1 MRHPITQVL
10 FELVLALVVV
20 LAPASARAGEGGVFK
35 LDCTKVDCKGVL
47 PGAARFEKPK
57 TQAKYRIGYDAAG
70 KLVGWVVLS
79 TDVVDVKAYS
89 GKPLVTLVGLTPK
102 GVISGAKVIHHSEPI
117 LLVGIPES
125 ALFKFVDFYKG
136 KSATAKIVVGST
148 DEPDTISVDV
158 ISGATVTSLA
168 QNRTILDTARTL
180 GAAVGVV
187 KMAQAV
193 PGHFVREDKPWTW
206 QRMLDEKV
214 LGHLTV
220 TQEQMGLSGDDPFID
235 IYFAIADPPQIGK
248 ALLGTHEYEWK
259 MKQLEPGEH
268 ILVVLGN
275 GTSSFKGSGFV
286 RGGIFD
292 RIRVEQG
299 LRSVTFHDHDF
310 ENLSGVAADD
320 APRFK
325 EGAIFTLRK
334 GRLDLG
340 AAFDVVFLGSHY
352 DFKRGAFQRDFKGF
366 RTSFRMPK
374 SEYVLDGPDP
384 NAAIWHSAWHHSRD
398 KSIFLG
404 VYLLLIA
411 AVFAGRRWST
421 GSMKRLQLL
430 HKVALVASFLLLGVW
445 LRAQPSVTQVLTFVG
460 SLVGHLRWSLFL
472 SEPVIF
478 ISWIFIAVVTLVW
491 GRGVFCGWVC
501 PYGALNEL
509 VFRLGRLVRLPTIE
523 LPDRFHN
530 KLRWVRYGVLVL
542 LVGTFLYSSEL
553 GEKLA
558 EVEPFK
564 STFFVLPW
572 TRQVGFFAWWA
583 LLIGLSLVWYR
594 PFCRYLCPLGAAL
607 ALPSSLRASGPY
619 RRNFCTSCKICTR
632 GCEPRAIRSDGV
644 IDSRECLSCMECE
657 ANYRDEEVCPPL
669 IGIERL
675 TRKAKE
681 ERTAHDEEHLE
692 RLRRDA
698 EDRKRRKVA

>member
-1 MRHPITQVL
+1 MTHVIKQAL
-10 FELVLALVVV
+10 LGFLLGLVVV
-20 LAPASARAGEGGVFK
+20 LVPVGAKAAEGGVYK
-35 LDCTKVDCKGVL
+35 LDCSKLDCKGVL
-47 PGAARFEKPK
+47 PGAVRFDKPK
-57 TQAKYRIGYDAAG
+57 TQAKYRVGYDAAG

-125 ALFKFVDFYKG
+125 ALFHFVDFFKG

-148 DEPDTISVDV
+148 DEPDTMSVDV

-180 GAAVGVV
+180 GSAVGVV
-187 KMAQAV
+187 KMSEAV
-193 PGHFVREDKPWTW
+193 PGHFIREDKPWTW
-206 QRMLDEKV
+206 ERMLDEKV
-214 LGHLTV
+214 LGRLTV
-220 TQEQMGLSGDDPFID
+220 TQKQMGLTGEQPFID

-248 ALLGTHEYEWK
+248 ALLGEHEYEWK
-259 MKQLEPGEH
+259 MKQLKPGEH
-268 ILVVLGN
+268 IFVVLGN

-292 RIRVEQG
+292 RVRLEQG
-299 LRSVTFHDHDF
+299 LRSATFHDQDF

-320 APRFK
+320 APHFK

-334 GRLDLG
+334 GKLDLG
-340 AAFDVVFLGSHY
+340 APFDLVFLGSHY

-366 RTSFRMPK
+366 RTTFRIPK

-384 NAAIWHSAWHHSRD
+384 NEALWVRAWHHSRD
-398 KSIFLG
+398 KSIF
-404 VYLLLIA
+404 VVAYLLLIA

-421 GSMKRLQLL
+421 GSMKRLQRL
-430 HKVALVASFLLLGVW
+430 HLVALVTSFGLLGVW
-445 LRAQPSVTQVLTFVG
+445 LKAQPSVTQVLTFVG
-460 SLVGHLRWSLFL
+460 SVVGQLRWGLFL
-472 SEPVIF
+472 SEPIIF
-478 ISWIFIAVVTLVW
+478 ISWIFIAVVTVVW
-491 GRGVFCGWVC
+491 GRGVFCGWTC

-509 VFRLGRLVRLPTIE
+509 VFRLGRVLHLPTFE
-523 LPDRFHN
+523 LPDRFHT
-530 KLRWVRYGVLVL
+530 KLRWARYGVLAL

-572 TRQVGFFAWWA
+572 TRQAGFFAWWA

-619 RRNFCTSCKICTR
+619 RRNFCASCKICTC
-632 GCEPRAIRSDGV
+632 GCEPRAIRADGI

-681 ERTAHDEEHLE
+681 ERSAHDEE
-692 RLRRDA
+692 RLRKFRQDA